1 MIVINCWAATLAQQK
16 LLTDCIFNLSLL
28 KLDICLVSHNPI
40 SSALQSCVDYFIY
53 DSENPLITGT
63 KNSNWWYG
71 NSQIHINLK
80 EYTPGYHGP
89 AVLSNIRN
97 GFNYAKLLNKSG
109 RSIENS
115 IDGLDNLLMLAG

>member
-1 MIVINCWAATLAQQK
+1 MNTITTDNNFQKDCMIVINCWAATLAQQK

-71 NSQIHINLK
+71 NSQIHINLIHLCICFH
-80 EYTPGYHGP
+80 YQY
-89 AVLSNIRN
+89 L
-97 GFNYAKLLNKSG
+97 FQLLL
-109 RSIENS
+109 I
-115 IDGLDNLLMLAG
+115 